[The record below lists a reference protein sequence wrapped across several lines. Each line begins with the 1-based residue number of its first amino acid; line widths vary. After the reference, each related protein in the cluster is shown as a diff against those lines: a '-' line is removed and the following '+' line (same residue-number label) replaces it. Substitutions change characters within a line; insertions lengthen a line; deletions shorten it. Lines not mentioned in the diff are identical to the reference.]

1 MQFLIITIL
10 LNIILVLISFYLLFL
25 YCKSKDFN
33 TYSCYNNIILSFII
47 LIDNLLRLIPTD
59 IIPYISAHYI
69 QAFLLT
75 FLDKLLLT
83 TITSQAIIIYLGKVK
98 TQFYYKHEGKI
109 FFTILFLTIFIDL
122 SIAIAFF
129 IISQK
134 ITNYKDINYE
144 GNSYFY
150 YEGLPHIKKG
160 IDVIFNSIFFCLNI
174 YSVIR
179 ALIYTYRQ
187 KKQASLGLIQDLDYG
202 HYYSKILIMFFVNS
216 ITFIVS
222 FLIIYQKIPI
232 QYIDFIYLTVC
243 LFVDLSYTLN
253 KKIKKETLK
262 IFCKNR
268 TSNNNLRIEN
278 EEEEEIEADD
288 ISSNENDDI

>member
-1 MQFLIITIL
+1 MQFIIITII
-10 LNIILVLISFYLLFL
+10 LNIVLVLISFYLLFL

-33 TYSCYNNIILSFII
+33 TYPCYNNIILSFII
-47 LIDNLLRLIPTD
+47 FIDNLLRLIPTD
-59 IIPYISAHYI
+59 NIPYISAHYI

-83 TITSQAIIIYLGKVK
+83 TITSEAIIIYLGKVK

-122 SIAIAFF
+122 SIAISFF

-134 ITNYKDINYE
+134 ITNYKDIDYE
-144 GNSYFY
+144 GNSYYY

-160 IDVIFNSIFFCLNI
+160 IDIIFNSIFFCLNS

-179 ALIYTYRQ
+179 ALLFTYRQ
-187 KKQASLGLIQDLDYG
+187 KKQASLGLIEDLDYG
-202 HYYSKILIMFFVNS
+202 YYYSKILRMLFFNS
-216 ITFIVS
+216 IIFIIS
-222 FLIIYQKIPI
+222 FLIIFQKIPI
-232 QYIDFIYLTVC
+232 QYIDLIYLTTC
-243 LFVDLSYTLN
+243 LIIDLSYTIN

-262 IFCKNR
+262 IFCKKR
-268 TSNNNLRIEN
+268 RSNNILRSEN
-278 EEEEEIEADD
+278 EEEEEETEDD
-288 ISSNENDDI
+288 DLSTN